1 MGPGDRPGGCESGA
15 ASAPQEPRG
24 AWQQAAWGFGGL
36 EEDGVP
42 VGVLRPSPRT
52 ARRGTARMGSAV
64 SPGGNASGERGGWGV
79 GGSIPEWRWRTAL
92 RYSDKAVVLWL
103 TQGTGGR
110 ASYSKHTHFTH
121 GRLMG
126 AF

>member
-42 VGVLRPSPRT
+42 VGALRPSPCT

-64 SPGGNASGERGGWGV
+64 SPGGNASGERGDGGWG
-79 GGSIPEWRWRTAL
+79 GPFQNGDGERPSAIPTKPWSSGSPKGQGEGPVILNTYISLTA
-92 RYSDKAVVLWL
+92 D
-103 TQGTGGR
+103 
-110 ASYSKHTHFTH
+110 
-121 GRLMG
+121 
-126 AF
+126 